1 MSNSINVNAG
11 KPSVSGAIFVAP
23 LGTGLP
29 TDATTAKNVAFVELG
44 YVSEDG
50 VTNSNATNTADIKAW
65 GGDTVLSLI
74 NEKTDTWTFT
84 LIESDNKNALKIA
97 FGDAN
102 VTEDGSGN
110 ITVKANNKVQA
121 NREFI
126 IEMVGQDNL
135 ARRVVIPNAAVTA
148 VGDIVYKADQAI
160 GYPITLTANLDSNN
174 NTHYEYIQASGT

>member
-1 MSNSINVNAG
+1 MSNSVNVNAG

-23 LGTGLP
+23 LSTALP

-50 VTNSNATNTADIKAW
+50 VTNSNSISSADIKAW

-74 NEKTDTWTFT
+74 NEKTDTWAFT
-84 LIESDNKNALKIA
+84 LIESDNVNALKVA
-97 FGDAN
+97 FGDSN
-102 VTEDGSGN
+102 VTADGSGN

-121 NREFI
+121 NREYI
-126 IEMVGQDNL
+126 IEMIGQDGL
-135 ARRVVIPNAAVTA
+135 ARRVVLPNAAVTA

-160 GYPITLTANLDSNN
+160 GYPITLTANLDSAG
-174 NTHYEYIQASGT
+174 NTHYEYIQQSAS